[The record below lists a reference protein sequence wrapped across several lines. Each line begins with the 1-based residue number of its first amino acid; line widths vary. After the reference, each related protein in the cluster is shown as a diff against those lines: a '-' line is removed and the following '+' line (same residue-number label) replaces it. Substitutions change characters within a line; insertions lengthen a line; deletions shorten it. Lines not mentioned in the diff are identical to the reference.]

1 MGGLR
6 SLKSSLAASDSEA
19 LALPF
24 QNDDG
29 GLDDEEVDIFGH
41 ASDAL
46 TLY

>member
-6 SLKSSLAASDSEA
+6 SLKSSLAESDSEA

-29 GLDDEEVDIFGH
+29 GLDDVEVDIVW
-41 ASDAL
+41 
-46 TLY
+46 